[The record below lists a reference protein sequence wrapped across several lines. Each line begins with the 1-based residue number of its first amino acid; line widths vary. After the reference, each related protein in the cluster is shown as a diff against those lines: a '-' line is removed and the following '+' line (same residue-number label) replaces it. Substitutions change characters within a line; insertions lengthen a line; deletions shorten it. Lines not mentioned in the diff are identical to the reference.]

1 MVCNAFDD
9 ISHMSIELSWKED
22 ISKFFLSYDEN
33 RCGNVNTEVTMR
45 KEGSEEWQ
53 TGYDVH
59 YVKQDLQPDTKYYFR
74 LRLRNKDGVGEWS
87 KEATA
92 RTLKAPLTGVDIHRS
107 IKQGSALL
115 LREILEKGEANI
127 EAPDNLGFTPLM
139 LAAQKNMLEMLEIL
153 LDCNANPNTK
163 NDTGKTALM
172 FASFKGNIECMET
185 LLESG
190 ADVNAVDHS
199 GLSALHMATD
209 GEQTRAIKLLVKNGA
224 NLENRDLGLG
234 WTPLIRCA
242 GLKNNGNVDVAC
254 ELIRAGA
261 QIDALDNDGKTAL
274 HNCIMV
280 NHHTLCEILL
290 KHGARLD
297 LTTNTGYDAFT
308 LAESSGNQKLI
319 QLINEYS
326 EKRKTS

>member
-1 MVCNAFDD
+1 MSYLLSR
-9 ISHMSIELSWKED
+9 SH
-22 ISKFFLSYDEN
+22 
-33 RCGNVNTEVTMR
+33 
-45 KEGSEEWQ
+45 
-53 TGYDVH
+53 
-59 YVKQDLQPDTKYYFR
+59 FR
-74 LRLRNKDGVGEWS
+74 
-87 KEATA
+87 
-92 RTLKAPLTGVDIHRS
+92 
-107 IKQGSALL
+107 
-115 LREILEKGEANI
+115 EANI

-153 LDCNANPNTK
+153 LDYNANSNTK

-172 FASFKGNIECMET
+172 FAAFKGNLECMEA

-199 GLSALHMATD
+199 GLSALHLATD

-224 NLENRDLGLG
+224 NLENRDFGLG

-274 HNCIMV
+274 HNCVMV

-297 LTTNTGYDAFT
+297 LTTNTGYNAFT
-308 LAESSGNQKLI
+308 LAESSGNQKLV
-319 QLINEYS
+319 QLITDYL
-326 EKRKTS
+326 EKRKTV